1 MVNSTT
7 AMSNT
12 PTEVRSDASYV
23 VGDEDSLGGIAEQ
36 FGLAGPYAL
45 YFAPGNQALRQTCP
59 DPTRI
64 PVGTTLYI
72 PLGAE
77 QQRAGLLAHLR
88 HMERVRDDFGRTR
101 DQLLA
106 HFDRLGGDPSSPRER
121 IVKMLAA
128 LLESVLQGISVLKF
142 ADSGMSVANHALATA
157 SLVQRPVD
165 TPSIAIDALSQ
176 CRLAAVGVF
185 WVIDNPAAQA
195 WCDAAAPTFWG
206 KAAFSAVASAD
217 IDRLD
222 VDLILGGL
230 VAQYRMASGSV
241 ARSVDMVV
249 RDLVAELNALCVSE
263 QDGQPIP
270 SSS

>member
-1 MVNSTT
+1 MSKTSTEI
-7 AMSNT
+7 SS
-12 PTEVRSDASYV
+12 EASYCL
-23 VGDEDSLGGIAEQ
+23 GDTDSLGGIAER

-45 YFAPGNQALRQTCP
+45 YFAPGNQGLRQRCP

-64 PVGTTLYI
+64 PVGTVLHI
-72 PLGAE
+72 PSDAE

-88 HMERVRDDFGRTR
+88 HMEQVREQVTRTR
-101 DQLLA
+101 DRLLA
-106 HFDRLGGDPSSPRER
+106 RFEQLVGDSSPPRER
-121 IVKMLAA
+121 IVRMLAA
-128 LLESVLQGISVLKF
+128 LLEGVLQGISVLKF
-142 ADSGMSVANHALATA
+142 SDSGMSAANHALASA

-165 TPSIAIDALSQ
+165 TPAIAIDTLSQ

-206 KAAFSAVASAD
+206 KPAVSAVASSD

-222 VDLILGGL
+222 VGLILSCLTG
-230 VAQYRMASGSV
+230 QYQIASGSV
-241 ARSVDMVV
+241 ARSVDMVI
-249 RDLVAELNALCVSE
+249 RDLVAELNAPCVSE
-263 QDGQPIP
+263 QGDQSIP

>member
-1 MVNSTT
+1 
-7 AMSNT
+7 MSNDVA
-12 PTEVRSDASYV
+12 EECYRVDAA
-23 VGDEDSLGGIAEQ
+23 DSLGGIAEQ

-45 YFAPGNQALRQTCP
+45 YFAPGNLALRQTCP

-64 PVGTTLYI
+64 PVGTVLHI
-72 PLGAE
+72 PPDAE

-88 HMERVRDDFGRTR
+88 HMERVRDDFCRTR
-101 DQLLA
+101 DKLLA
-106 HFDRLGGDPSSPRER
+106 RFEQLGGDPSSPRER
-121 IVKMLAA
+121 IVEMLAA
-128 LLESVLQGISVLKF
+128 LLESVLRGISVLKF

-157 SLVQRPVD
+157 SLAQRPVD

-206 KAAFSAVASAD
+206 KPAASAVASAD

-222 VDLILGGL
+222 VDLILSGL
-230 VAQYRMASGSV
+230 TGQYRMASGSV
-241 ARSVDMVV
+241 ARSVDTVI
-249 RDLVAELNALCVSE
+249 RDLVAELNALSASE
-263 QDGQPIP
+263 QVGQPI
-270 SSS
+270 SSSS